1 MKKLVD
7 KIKLAKSGNE
17 AAMVSIIDQYSPLI
31 GKYTRMLN
39 NDEDCRSELILK
51 LIALVKNEIDL
62 DNLRCDNDG
71 AVFNYIRFSL
81 QHQYIMLSKTQC
93 RIRDNETAYD
103 QESFVDVVED
113 KLQYS
118 YVDIG
123 DGITMDMLKSVLTER
138 EFKYIK
144 LIVLDGWT
152 AEAVAKKF
160 GATKQA
166 VNQCKKRGLK
176 S

>member
-1 MKKLVD
+1 
-7 KIKLAKSGNE
+7 
-17 AAMVSIIDQYSPLI
+17 MV
-31 GKYTRMLN
+31 
-39 NDEDCRSELILK
+39 
-51 LIALVKNEIDL
+51 ALV
-62 DNLRCDNDG
+62 RCDNDG

-103 QESFVDVVED
+103 QETFVDLVED
-113 KLQYS
+113 KLQYR

-123 DGITMDMLKSVLTER
+123 DGITMDMLKCVLTER

-152 AEAVAKKF
+152 AEAVAEKF
-160 GATKQA
+160 GTTKQA
-166 VNQCKKRGLK
+166 VNQCKKRGLEK
-176 S
+176 LKKFTIKVVDNIALIIYNI